1 MKSKSFDNVRSLCYK
16 TVALAVLL
24 LLSTGLNAA
33 DMNLKL
39 LPNQAVKVTDGKY
52 QLAKDFKTSLKQI
65 RTKFV
70 GNSYIKEDFQINEKD
85 FQVFVFYNLKETA
98 RWHQIYLISWDD
110 KVFARVY

>member
-24 LLSTGLNAA
+24 LLSSGLYAA
-33 DMNLKL
+33 DMNLKI
-39 LPNQAVKVTDGKY
+39 LPNQAVKVSEGKY
-52 QLAKDFKTSLKQI
+52 QLAKDFKNSLKQI
-65 RTKFV
+65 RAKFI
-70 GNSYIKEDFQINEKD
+70 GNSYIKEDFQINKEN

-98 RWHQIYLISWDD
+98 RWHQLYVISWDG